1 MFLYY
6 LTQFLTFNLT
16 LNYKY
21 TQKCILIK
29 TWKTFGK
36 PGKFFEKTSGNPAY
50 SDLRMLKF

>member
-1 MFLYY
+1 M
-6 LTQFLTFNLT
+6 
-16 LNYKY
+16 
-21 TQKCILIK
+21 CILIK